1 MTALLWSGSLL
12 LAFIAGAW
20 ASAKWPRTLLR
31 DVHDDDAP
39 LFVGGAAE

>member
-1 MTALLWSGSLL
+1 VIALLWSGSLI
-12 LAFIAGAW
+12 LAFIAGVGANHVW
-20 ASAKWPRTLLR
+20 KLLLR